1 MKIRILNRKSVLLE
15 KEITS
20 LEFAKFGKENSDVHG
35 FGFVIAIFDFLFKIN
50 ISDYNM
56 SDIMVSDDLITL
68 NIKPED
74 VSKIREI
81 KINKLFDSE

>member
-1 MKIRILNRKSVLLE
+1 MKIKILNKKSVLLE

-20 LEFAKFGKENSDVHG
+20 LEFAKFGKEHNYAHG
-35 FGFVIAIFDFLFKIN
+35 FGFVIAIFDFLFKID

-56 SDIMVSDDLITL
+56 SDVMVDDKLITL